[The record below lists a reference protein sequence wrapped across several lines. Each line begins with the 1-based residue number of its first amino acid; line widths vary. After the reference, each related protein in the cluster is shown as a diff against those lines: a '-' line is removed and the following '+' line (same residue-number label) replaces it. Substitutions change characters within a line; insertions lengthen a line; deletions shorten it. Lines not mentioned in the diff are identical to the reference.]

1 MNMNEMQSRSFIKNM
16 VMSAVDA
23 CVPKI
28 KLGGVR
34 KTQWMNNTVKAKLKA
49 KKEAYKHCIQTRS
62 NAEYNMYA
70 RA

>member
-1 MNMNEMQSRSFIKNM
+1 MNMNVVESWSFFKNI

-23 CVPKI
+23 CVPKM

-49 KKEAYKHCIQTRS
+49 KKEAYKRYLRTRS
-62 NAEYNMYA
+62 DA
-70 RA
+70 